1 MRSVL
6 TPTSPTFTHSVGLK
20 NSCSS
25 FTSLLL
31 LATNVKAYWVHVYD
45 ENGLRSVH
53 SQYPTEA
60 EAQRA
65 CALLSN
71 DYDGVT
77 YVYRSFFDS
86 NYE

>member
-31 LATNVKAYWVHVYD
+31 LATNLEAYWVQRYD
-45 ENGLRSVH
+45 HEGLHVH
-53 SQYPTEA
+53 SHYSTEA

-65 CALLSN
+65 CTLLSD
-71 DYDGVT
+71 DYTEYT
-77 YVYRSFFDS
+77 YVYRKLFS
-86 NYE
+86 